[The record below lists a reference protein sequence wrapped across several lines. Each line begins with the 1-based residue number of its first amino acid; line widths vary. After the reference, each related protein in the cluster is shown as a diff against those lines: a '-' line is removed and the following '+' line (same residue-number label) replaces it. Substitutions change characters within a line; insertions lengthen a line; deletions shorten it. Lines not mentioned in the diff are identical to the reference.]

1 MNDLNKSENVEYCMS
16 CHLPPM
22 IGSATILT
30 GTVSQVVLTL
40 WRDIPGMRRCQE
52 WTSEFIDMVKQ
63 GLLSESVLEVCDAI
77 RAACVVPQA
86 A

>member
-1 MNDLNKSENVEYCMS
+1 MS
-16 CHLPPM
+16 CHLAPM

-40 WRDIPGMRRCQE
+40 WGDIPGMRRCQE
-52 WTSEFIDMVKQ
+52 WTSEFIDDMVKQ

-77 RAACVVPQA
+77 RAARVVPQA